1 MCKGGLWVVKSSL
14 SFIWKGLDVAQEN
27 KYVFSFWG
35 LCYKQMCVDLCSLQ
49 CIAVSFYTHSIM
61 GEGSYMWQVLMNFP
75 LFLSG
80 CSCHLSGICQFIECD
95 SIST

>member
-1 MCKGGLWVVKSSL
+1 MGSQVL
-14 SFIWKGLDVAQEN
+14 I
-27 KYVFSFWG
+27 VFYLEGFGCCSREQVC